1 MSYRASRQAS
11 TKFSPYFM
19 LFQKEMRLPI
29 HNDVCPKSLTEL
41 DDSTEEVAHSELI
54 KQLLMAREDAFKKAE
69 ENILVAQ
76 KQQRETYDRKHE
88 AKILPV
94 GSQVLLENSMQ
105 KQRKGGKLEPVW
117 LGPYLISRD
126 VGKGLYELTNKSG
139 KVLKKKANIYRLR
152 EYKERSQK
160 VDNTTTKQPSDT
172 HKGLKN
178 VSLKR
183 LFIYTYCQTYYD
195 VYILCPLYCVNISCS
210 ENPQLDRSVNIDLQV
225 SKVDNTTTKQPSDTH
240 KGQNNVSIKSYLF
253 IHIVRLIM
261 MFICPLYWVN
271 ISCSENPQLDRSV
284 DIDLQKQD
292 NTM

>member
-1 MSYRASRQAS
+1 
-11 TKFSPYFM
+11 
-19 LFQKEMRLPI
+19 
-29 HNDVCPKSLTEL
+29 
-41 DDSTEEVAHSELI
+41 
-54 KQLLMAREDAFKKAE
+54 MAREDAFKKAE

-76 KQQRETYDRKHE
+76 KQQRETYDRNHE

-105 KQRKGGKLEPVW
+105 KQCKGGKLEPVW

-139 KVLKKKANIYRLR
+139 KVLKKKANISRLR

-178 VSLKR
+178 VSIKR
-183 LFIYTYCQTYYD
+183 LFIYTYCQTYYG
-195 VYILCPLYCVNISCS
+195 VY
-210 ENPQLDRSVNIDLQV
+210 
-225 SKVDNTTTKQPSDTH
+225 
-240 KGQNNVSIKSYLF
+240 
-253 IHIVRLIM
+253 
-261 MFICPLYWVN
+261 ICPLYWVN

-284 DIDLQKQD
+284 DIDLQVSKVDNTTTKQPSDTHKGQKNVSIKRVFIYTYCQTYYGVYICPLYWVNISCSENPQLDRSVNIDLQKQD

>member
-19 LFQKEMRLPI
+19 LFQKEMPLPI

-54 KQLLMAREDAFKKAE
+54 KQLLMAREDAFEKAE

-76 KQQRETYDRKHE
+76 KQQRETYDCKHE
-88 AKILPV
+88 AKSLPV
-94 GSQVLLENSMQ
+94 GSQVLLENSLQ
-105 KQRKGGKLEPVW
+105 KQHKGGKLEPVW

-139 KVLKKKANIYRLR
+139 KVLKKKANISRLR

-172 HKGLKN
+172 HKGQKN
-178 VSLKR
+178 VSIKR
-183 LFIYTYCQTYYD
+183 LFIYTLSD
-195 VYILCPLYCVNISCS
+195 LLCLY
-210 ENPQLDRSVNIDLQV
+210 
-225 SKVDNTTTKQPSDTH
+225 
-240 KGQNNVSIKSYLF
+240 
-253 IHIVRLIM
+253 
-261 MFICPLYWVN
+261 ICPLY
-271 ISCSENPQLDRSV
+271 
-284 DIDLQKQD
+284 
-292 NTM
+292 